1 MLLFSLP
8 WLSLFNLFVEGVLAQ
23 HRVVLLQ
30 FDSIRSILP
39 VLGRDVAGR
48 SGHARILV
56 LGALKIT
63 CTRLPFLAIF
73 RKLECKYSES

>member
-1 MLLFSLP
+1 MLLSSLP

-23 HRVVLLQ
+23 HRVVLFN
-30 FDSIRSILP
+30 FDAIRCVLP

-56 LGALKIT
+56 LGAFQNHLYAVAFLGHLSKIGVQ
-63 CTRLPFLAIF
+63 I
-73 RKLECKYSES
+73 